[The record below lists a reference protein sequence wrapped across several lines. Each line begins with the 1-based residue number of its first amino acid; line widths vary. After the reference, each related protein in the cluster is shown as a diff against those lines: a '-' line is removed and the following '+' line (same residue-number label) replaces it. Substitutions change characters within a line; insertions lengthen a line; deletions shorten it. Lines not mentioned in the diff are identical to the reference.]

1 MKGLILSGF
10 VFFLLL
16 CASSLALRFYRG
28 SKEFRVLLVVL
39 GFSIGLYG
47 LCYLWLPHDLG
58 FLHDGALEPNRS
70 VDFWN
75 GVLVLLMLFH
85 GFWVFLYVSGVGP
98 SMGMML
104 EVRARRSVG
113 MAEEEALKKYGH
125 DRPRSAIL
133 ERRLKKLVEG
143 RYVAEQDGEY
153 RLLPRGARVA
163 SLAIFLRRVLNI
175 RGGG

>member
-1 MKGLILSGF
+1 MKGLILSGC

-28 SKEFRVLLVVL
+28 GKEFRVLLVVL
-39 GFSIGLYG
+39 GFSVGLYE
-47 LCYLWLPHDLG
+47 LCHLWLPHDLG
-58 FLHDGALEPNRS
+58 FLPDGVLEPNRT

-85 GFWVFLYVSGVGP
+85 GFWVFLYVAGLGP

-104 EVRARRSVG
+104 EVRARGSAG

-133 ERRLKKLVEG
+133 ERRLKKLLEG
-143 RYVAEQDGEY
+143 KYVAEQDGGY

-163 SLAIFLRRVLNI
+163 SLAIFLRRALNI